1 MNNVF
6 IARQPIYNR
15 RLQVEGYELLFRS
28 GDENRADL
36 DDRDRAT
43 STVLR
48 NAFMDIGLGHLVG
61 EKPAFINFTRNLLLD
76 QGSFPYPYEKVVLE
90 LPAYLHADDEVVEAV
105 IALRKCGCRFAL
117 DNFDFSDG
125 RMPLVDL
132 VDYIKINLQ
141 QIGLERIPEMIS
153 LLGGCKAKLLAHCV
167 ESQQEYIDCR
177 ELGIDYFQGFFFCR
191 PEIVKGRKLP
201 ASRFSTIKLLSQLQS
216 PQVELEE
223 LEKIISQDVSLSY
236 RLLRYLNSVQF
247 GLVSK
252 IDSISHAVSYL
263 GLDNL
268 RVWASVIL
276 LARIDEKPIELLK
289 TSLVRG
295 KMCELLG
302 RSRGEPDHGTFF
314 MVGLFSTLEGLLD
327 LPLGDILQD
336 LPLAEKIK
344 LALLG
349 FAGSAGEA
357 LACVLAYEKGD
368 WSAVDEASYPGET
381 VSQAY
386 LKAIS
391 WAEQTVSEVSG

>member
-1 MNNVF
+1 MDNVY

-28 GDENRADL
+28 GEENQADVR
-36 DDRDRAT
+36 DRDKAT

-61 EKPAFINFTRNLLLD
+61 EKPAFINFTRNLLLEED
-76 QGSFPYPYEKVVLE
+76 AFPYPHEKVVLE
-90 LPAYLHADDEVVEAV
+90 LPAYLEADAEVMAAV
-105 IALRKCGCRFAL
+105 RALSQRGCRFAL
-117 DNFDFSDG
+117 DNYSLDDP
-125 RMPLVDL
+125 RQPLTGL
-132 VDYIKINLQ
+132 ADYIKLNLQ
-141 QIGLERIPEMIS
+141 ELGLDFIPEVMGQ
-153 LLGGCKAKLLAHCV
+153 LTGCEAKLLAHCV
-167 ESQQEYIDCR
+167 ESQQEYVSCR
-177 ELGIDYFQGFFFCR
+177 EMGIDHFQGFFFCR

-201 ASRFSTIKLLSQLQS
+201 ASRLSTIRLLSQLQA
-216 PQVELEE
+216 PDVQIEDLER
-223 LEKIISQDVSLSY
+223 IISQDVSLSY

-268 RVWASVIL
+268 RVWASIIL
-276 LARIDEKPIELLK
+276 LARIDEKPVELLK

-302 RSRGEPDHGTFF
+302 DESGDVDRGTFF

-327 LPLGDILQD
+327 MPLGDILQD
-336 LPLAEKIK
+336 LPLTERIK

-349 FAGSAGEA
+349 SAGSPGAA
-357 LACVLAYEKGD
+357 LSCVLAYERGE
-368 WSAVDEASYPGET
+368 WEAVDDAPYPGET
-381 VSQAY
+381 VKQAY
-386 LKAIS
+386 LKAIA
-391 WAEQTVSEVSG
+391 WAEEVIGEVAG